1 MYLFCWLVLLFHH
14 ACAGIWKCYR
24 AKLDSSLTG
33 KEAEKAIQR
42 FGSGQMQLQGDRTP
56 LLPAALHMLDDTTA
70 EISICEGRYH
80 QIRRMFAAVGRT
92 VIQLDRHT
100 IGGLSLLQEP
110 DLPVGSWRLATAADI
125 GAVLSG
131 PESLEA
137 VQQQRYQQDGTLG
150 QQQQQLQPA
159 VAAVGS
165 PPSQQEQLDHP
176 ATGSSSGSSAVQ
188 LPQSRADVQGSS
200 SSSSSSPAGSSDVD
214 GDDLYEEEDVDH
226 LGEAAAAAR
235 RFKAS
240 SKRTRRKA
248 VLARQVQA
256 MRMQQQHA
264 RDAGD

>member
-1 MYLFCWLVLLFHH
+1 MYV
-14 ACAGIWKCYR
+14 CAGIWKCYR
-24 AKLDSSLTG
+24 AKLDNSLTG

-80 QIRRMFAAVGRT
+80 QIRRMFSAVGRT
-92 VIQLDRHT
+92 VVELHRHT

-110 DLPVGSWRLATAADI
+110 DLPLGSWRLATAADI
-125 GAVLSG
+125 AAVLSG

-137 VQQQRYQQDGTLG
+137 VQQQRHQQDGTLG
-150 QQQQQLQPA
+150 QQQQPQPA
-159 VAAVGS
+159 AVAS
-165 PPSQQEQLDHP
+165 PPGQQGQLEHLAAGSSSDSSTVQLP
-176 ATGSSSGSSAVQ
+176 ENRADAQGALGSSSG
-188 LPQSRADVQGSS
+188 
-200 SSSSSSPAGSSDVD
+200 SSSPAGSSDLD
-214 GDDLYEEEDVDH
+214 ADDIYDEEDVDH

-256 MRMQQQHA
+256 MRMQQQQNA